1 MNKNLKTIY
10 VTLIIVLIAVVSF
23 IGIYVKEDFK
33 YVNKIPT
40 YQLTKSL
47 GKTIISNLKIDETVN
62 EVKYD
67 ENGNVVEDDQEDTE
81 NTNYEVRQEAV
92 NKEEIR
98 TVENYK
104 IAKEIIEKRLKDIG
118 LPEYI
123 VRLDEENGN
132 IQIEYENDVNVDAGT
147 YYAAYVGK
155 AEFKDENNNII
166 LDNNDIKKSEVGYNQ
181 TSSGSYQVYLN
192 LTLNNQG
199 QAKIQELKNNKEEQ
213 SENTVNENSVDTQNT
228 TVAEENNVAENETS
242 NTTES
247 AETTET
253 SKKAISFYFEDEE
266 IGDVAIDDITS
277 KNQIRVNIEEESS
290 NTTTINNNLNEAAV
304 MAIIINSGK
313 MPIKYQ
319 IENSQELV
327 TKLNN
332 NQINIAIYVLIGV
345 FVIISLYQIIKYK
358 KDGIV
363 TVLSNIGII
372 SIFLLLLRYTNV
384 NVGYESFYIA
394 FILEIILAYI
404 DSKILNK
411 IKDVKTVE
419 EAKQGLSKAYKEVI
433 DILVLSVL
441 IAVVFSFV
449 KWAEI
454 ASMGMVM
461 FWGIVSIIFGY
472 FVFTRTLLLN
482 NRK

>member
-1 MNKNLKTIY
+1 
-10 VTLIIVLIAVVSF
+10 
-23 IGIYVKEDFK
+23 
-33 YVNKIPT
+33 
-40 YQLTKSL
+40 
-47 GKTIISNLKIDETVN
+47 
-62 EVKYD
+62 
-67 ENGNVVEDDQEDTE
+67 
-81 NTNYEVRQEAV
+81 
-92 NKEEIR
+92 
-98 TVENYK
+98 
-104 IAKEIIEKRLKDIG
+104 
-118 LPEYI
+118 
-123 VRLDEENGN
+123 
-132 IQIEYENDVNVDAGT
+132 
-147 YYAAYVGK
+147 
-155 AEFKDENNNII
+155 
-166 LDNNDIKKSEVGYNQ
+166 
-181 TSSGSYQVYLN
+181 
-192 LTLNNQG
+192 
-199 QAKIQELKNNKEEQ
+199 
-213 SENTVNENSVDTQNT
+213 
-228 TVAEENNVAENETS
+228 
-242 NTTES
+242 
-247 AETTET
+247 
-253 SKKAISFYFEDEE
+253 
-266 IGDVAIDDITS
+266 
-277 KNQIRVNIEEESS
+277 
-290 NTTTINNNLNEAAV
+290 

-404 DSKILNK
+404 DNKILNK

-419 EAKQGLSKAYKEVI
+419 EAKQSLSKAYKEVI
-433 DILVLSVL
+433 DMLVLSVL

-461 FWGIVSIIFGY
+461 FWGIVSIIVGY